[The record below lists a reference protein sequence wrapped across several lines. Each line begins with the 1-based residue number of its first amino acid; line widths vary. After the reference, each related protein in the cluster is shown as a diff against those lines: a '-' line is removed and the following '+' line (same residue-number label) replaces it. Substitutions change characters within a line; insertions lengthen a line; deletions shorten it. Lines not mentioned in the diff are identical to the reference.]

1 MNKFKEFYSKNKEL
15 LENEIKNY
23 NEKLLEEKNEILL
36 DNLRQFT
43 QLNSGGKRIRGLLI
57 LLGYYLKNNDIKY
70 ALPLSVAYEFF
81 QTSILVHDDV
91 IDNDNLR
98 RGNKTIPFYNEEKYN
113 IKDKDTFNSIGICI
127 GDYGLYYSN
136 SIIIN
141 NYEKDLK
148 SIFDMYNKIVLDTIK
163 GETIDVML
171 PFKEKNNLKVDNLE
185 EEVFNIYRL
194 KTAYYTIV
202 GPLSLGMKL
211 ANFSLDEISK
221 VREFSTDLGI
231 AFQIYDDLIGIYKDE
246 KEIGKVVGTDIE
258 EFKQTILYAYIKNTK
273 YYDELMKYYGKIPS
287 TSDIYEVR
295 RIYEESGAK
304 DYALNKCSELYNDAR
319 KKLDEIDFIKK
330 DKKELLYE
338 LINYLEERSL

>member
-1 MNKFKEFYSKNKEL
+1 MNKFKEFYKNNKEL
-15 LENEIKNY
+15 LEQEIKIY
-23 NEKLLEEKNEILL
+23 NKKLLEEKNEILL
-36 DNLRQFT
+36 DNLKQFVV
-43 QLNSGGKRIRGLLI
+43 LNSGGKRIRGILI
-57 LLGYYLKNNDIKY
+57 LLGYYLKNDSIDY

-113 IKDKDTFNSIGICI
+113 INDKNTFNSIGICV

-141 NYEKDLK
+141 NYENELK
-148 SIFDMYNKIVLDTIK
+148 NIFDMYNNIVLDTIK

-171 PFKEKNNLKVDNLE
+171 PFKEKNNLEVDNLE
-185 EEVFNIYRL
+185 DEVLNIYKL
-194 KTAYYTIV
+194 KTSYYTIV

-211 ANFSLDEISK
+211 ANFSLEEISK
-221 VREFSTDLGI
+221 VKEFSTDLGI

-246 KEIGKVVGTDIE
+246 EEIGKVVGTDIE
-258 EFKQTILYAYIKNTK
+258 EFKQTILYTYTKNTK
-273 YYDELMKYYGKIPS
+273 FYDDLMKYYGKIPS
-287 TSDIYEVR
+287 TSDILEVR

-304 DYALNKCSELYNDAR
+304 DYALKKCNELYNNAR
-319 KKLDEIDFIKK
+319 KKLDEINFITN
-330 DKKELLYE
+330 DKKEILYD
-338 LINYLEERSL
+338 LIDYLEERSL